1 MKKISI
7 GLPVYNEEKNIR
19 NVLKNIINQKY
30 KNKEVIISD
39 NLSNDNTKKICVIYS
54 RKYKFIKY
62 YRQKKKIDP
71 RKNYNFVL
79 NKAVGEYF
87 IWQAADDLRSKNF
100 LRENANFLNNNPLF
114 IASTGVTVL
123 DELEFKKKNMIDFNL
138 NGNLYSRVNNF
149 FSNKWV
155 SRGVFDSLIRTK
167 ILKKFPFNSFKCY
180 LGWDWVLIFYLILKG
195 KINRNLKSYAYF
207 SSKGTSFRKDTLKI
221 QRFDKSGNDLMETIF
236 PFKYLTKHI
245 IFLINQ
251 NPNISL
257 KVITF
262 FFLITLNF
270 ISGPIMILK
279 NKIK

>member
-7 GLPVYNEEKNIR
+7 GLPVYNEEKNIE

-30 KNKEVIISD
+30 KNKEIIISD
-39 NLSNDNTKKICVIYS
+39 NSSDDNTKIICIRYS
-54 RKYKFIKY
+54 RKYNFIKY
-62 YRQKKKIDP
+62 FRQKKKIDP

-79 NKAVGEYF
+79 KKASGEYF

-100 LRENANFLNNNPLF
+100 LSQNANFLNNNLLY
-114 IASTGVTVL
+114 IASTGVTIL
-123 DELEFKKKNMIDFNL
+123 DKLEFKKKNIIDFNL
-138 NGNLYSRVNNF
+138 SGNLYSRVYNF

-155 SRGVFDSLIRTK
+155 SRGIFDSLIRTK
-167 ILKKFPFNSFKCY
+167 ILKKFPFNSYKCY

-195 KINRNLKSYAYF
+195 KINRNKNSFAYF
-207 SSKGTSFRKDTLKI
+207 GSKGRSFRKDTLKI
-221 QRFDKSGNDLMETIF
+221 QRFDKPDNDLIETIF

-251 NPNISL
+251 NTNI
-257 KVITF
+257 IHRIMTY
-262 FFLITLNF
+262 FFLVTLNF

>member
-39 NLSNDNTKKICVIYS
+39 NLSNDNTKKICEIYS

-123 DELEFKKKNMIDFNL
+123 DKLEFKKKNIIDFNL

-167 ILKKFPFNSFKCY
+167 VLKKFPFNSFKCY

-195 KINRNLKSYAYF
+195 KVNRNLKSYAYF
-207 SSKGTSFRKDTLKI
+207 SSKGTSFRKDTIKI

-245 IFLINQ
+245 ILLINQ
-251 NPNISL
+251 NPNITL
-257 KVITF
+257 KVITY
-262 FFLITLNF
+262 FFLTTLNF

>member
-19 NVLKNIINQKY
+19 KVLKNIISQKY
-30 KNKEVIISD
+30 KNKEIIISD
-39 NLSNDNTKKICVIYS
+39 NLSYDNTKKICIRYS

-79 NKAVGEYF
+79 KKAEGEYF

-100 LRENANFLNNNPLF
+100 LRENVDFLEKNPLF
-114 IASTGVTVL
+114 VASTGVTVL
-123 DELEFKKKNMIDFNL
+123 DKLEFKKKNMIDFNL
-138 NGNLYSRVNNF
+138 NGNLYSRLYKF

-155 SRGVFDSLIRTK
+155 SRGIFDSLIRTK

-180 LGWDWVLIFYLILKG
+180 FGWDWVLIFYLILKG
-195 KINRNLKSYAYF
+195 KINRNLNSYAYF
-207 SSKGTSFRKDTLKI
+207 SSKGTSFRKDTIKV
-221 QRFDKSGNDLMETIF
+221 QRFDKSGNDFIETIF
-236 PFKYLTKHI
+236 PFKYSTKHI
-245 IFLINQ
+245 ILLINQ
-251 NPNISL
+251 NPNIIL
-257 KVITF
+257 KVITY
-262 FFLITLNF
+262 FFLFTLNF

>member
-7 GLPVYNEEKNIR
+7 GLPVYNEEKNII

-39 NLSNDNTKKICVIYS
+39 NLSNDNTKKICEIYS

-79 NKAVGEYF
+79 KKAGGEYF

-123 DELEFKKKNMIDFNL
+123 DKLEFKKKNIIDFNL
-138 NGNLYSRVNNF
+138 NGNLYSRVNIF

-167 ILKKFPFNSFKCY
+167 VLKKFPFNSFKCY

-195 KINRNLKSYAYF
+195 KVNRNLKSYAYF
-207 SSKGTSFRKDTLKI
+207 SSKGTSFKKDTLKI

-245 IFLINQ
+245 ILLINQ
-251 NPNISL
+251 NPNITL
-257 KVITF
+257 KVITY
-262 FFLITLNF
+262 FFLTTLNF

>member
-7 GLPVYNEEKNIR
+7 GLPVYNEEKNII

-39 NLSNDNTKKICVIYS
+39 NLSNDNTKKICEIYS

-79 NKAVGEYF
+79 KKAGGEYF

-123 DELEFKKKNMIDFNL
+123 DKLEFKKKNIIDFNL
-138 NGNLYSRVNNF
+138 NGNLYSRVNIF

-167 ILKKFPFNSFKCY
+167 VLKKFPFNSFKCY

-195 KINRNLKSYAYF
+195 KVNRNLKSYAYF
-207 SSKGTSFRKDTLKI
+207 SSKGTSFKKDTLKI

-245 IFLINQ
+245 ILLINQ

-257 KVITF
+257 KVITY
-262 FFLITLNF
+262 FFLTTLNF

>member
-7 GLPVYNEEKNIR
+7 GLPVYNEEKNIK

-39 NLSNDNTKKICVIYS
+39 NLSNDSTEKICKIYS
-54 RKYKFIKY
+54 HKYKFIKY

>member
-1 MKKISI
+1 M
-7 GLPVYNEEKNIR
+7 
-19 NVLKNIINQKY
+19 
-30 KNKEVIISD
+30 
-39 NLSNDNTKKICVIYS
+39 IY
-54 RKYKFIKY
+54 
-62 YRQKKKIDP
+62 
-71 RKNYNFVL
+71 
-79 NKAVGEYF
+79 
-87 IWQAADDLRSKNF
+87 
-100 LRENANFLNNNPLF
+100 
-114 IASTGVTVL
+114 
-123 DELEFKKKNMIDFNL
+123 FNL

-167 ILKKFPFNSFKCY
+167 ILKKFPFNNFKCY

-245 IFLINQ
+245 ILLINQ
-251 NPNISL
+251 NPNIRL
-257 KVITF
+257 KVITY

>member
-7 GLPVYNEEKNIR
+7 GLPVYNEEKNII

-39 NLSNDNTKKICVIYS
+39 NLSNDNTKKICEIYS

-62 YRQKKKIDP
+62 FRQKKKIDP

-79 NKAVGEYF
+79 KKAGGEYF

-114 IASTGVTVL
+114 IASTGVTIL
-123 DELEFKKKNMIDFNL
+123 DKLEFKKKNIIDFNL
-138 NGNLYSRVNNF
+138 NGNLYSRVNIF
-149 FSNKWV
+149 FSNKWL

-167 ILKKFPFNSFKCY
+167 VLKKFPFNSFKCY

-195 KINRNLKSYAYF
+195 KVNRNLKSYAYF
-207 SSKGTSFRKDTLKI
+207 SSKGTSFRKDTIKI

-245 IFLINQ
+245 ILLINQ

-257 KVITF
+257 KVITY

>member
-7 GLPVYNEEKNIR
+7 GLPVYNEEKNII
-19 NVLKNIINQKY
+19 NVIKNIINQKY

-39 NLSNDNTKKICVIYS
+39 NLSNDNTKKICEIYS

-79 NKAVGEYF
+79 KKAGGEYF

-123 DELEFKKKNMIDFNL
+123 DKLEFKKKNIIDFNL
-138 NGNLYSRVNNF
+138 NGNLYSRVNIF

-167 ILKKFPFNSFKCY
+167 VLKKFPFNSFKCY

-195 KINRNLKSYAYF
+195 KVNRNLKSYAYF
-207 SSKGTSFRKDTLKI
+207 SSKGTSFKKDTLKI

-245 IFLINQ
+245 ILLINQ

-257 KVITF
+257 KVITY
-262 FFLITLNF
+262 FFLTTLNF